1 MLVHGQASPHSSFC
15 LDPLPGLPAW
25 PALMQPLSP
34 PLRPHRFAAL
44 PECPRRSSC
53 ASRCAVH
60 LWAPSLPLTLSS
72 WKRGLCCNCHR
83 GLKQSRS
90 SEHLDPTLA
99 PALHSLLPFWPLAGL
114 ESARW
119 RLSSLGRGR
128 HSPAMQICIQPL
140 RVNSYHVPAL
150 CWAALR
156 TPLQPPTAW
165 GVCFANSV

>member
-1 MLVHGQASPHSSFC
+1 MFTARHPHTLPSAWAPTSQPGQLLCSLCHLHSDLTS
-15 LDPLPGLPAW
+15 LQLSQSALEGAAAPL
-25 PALMQPLSP
+25 
-34 PLRPHRFAAL
+34 
-44 PECPRRSSC
+44 
-53 ASRCAVH
+53 CAVH
-60 LWAPSLPLTLSS
+60 LWALSLPLTLTS
-72 WKRGLCCNCHR
+72 WKWGLCSNCHR

-114 ESARW
+114 GSAGW

-150 CWAALR
+150 RWAALR

-165 GVCFANSV
+165 GACFADSV